1 MALINK
7 LTAIA
12 DAIRSVTGDAT
23 PLTLDDMV
31 TEIKKLG
38 VVVTVYGQPVAD
50 SSVLSIA
57 NGETVQFGVKL
68 SEEPTQNQTITIIS
82 DNDLLTFDRS
92 SLTWLCTLRKCD
104 IQLCCN
110 GHCWDDCVYYS
121 LWNRERSVPGRL
133 Y

>member
-57 NGETVQFGVKL
+57 NGETVQF
-68 SEEPTQNQTITIIS
+68 
-82 DNDLLTFDRS
+82 
-92 SLTWLCTLRKCD
+92 
-104 IQLCCN
+104 
-110 GHCWDDCVYYS
+110 
-121 LWNRERSVPGRL
+121 
-133 Y
+133 